1 MTIEEIQL
9 SPQQWKNFW
18 VYFDNEP
25 QQQEAIEML
34 RQFINEADPTLLTQ
48 TASWIQKYREKPE
61 VGTAFTPDKPF
72 SFHVTEHVT
81 YGELCN
87 QEEARRFYSQQQCNT
102 AVRLCTFLERVRAHF
117 GGRPIVITSGHRPE
131 PINRQVGGAVG
142 SEHTYSL
149 PNKGAVDFYLDGVSL
164 ATLQD
169 YCDEHW
175 DYSVGYGAPKGFV
188 HLGMRGDSV
197 RRRWHY

>member
-48 TASWIQKYREKPE
+48 TASWIQKYREKAP

-81 YGELCN
+81 YGELCLN
-87 QEEARRFYSQQQCNT
+87 QEARRFRSQKQCDT
-102 AVRLCTFLERVRAHF
+102 AVKLCQFAEKARAHF

-131 PINRQVGGAVG
+131 PINRQMGGAVG
-142 SEHTYSL
+142 SEHTFSL
-149 PNKGAVDFYLDGVSL
+149 PNKGAIDFYLDGVSL
-164 ATLQD
+164 VTLQD
-169 YCDEHW
+169 WCDEHW
-175 DYSVGYGAPKGFV
+175 DYSVGYGAPKGFI
-188 HLGMRGDSV
+188 HIGMRGDKI